1 MDGTTVAIVL
11 QVSGTVVVIVC
22 VIIVWR
28 TQGLLSVRVTR
39 GVNDDDT
46 AAAMFI
52 CLVNEVENEM
62 IIHDDG
68 DNTEDSIY
76 NNDKA
81 IEAVR
86 KRLGEQTDL
95 TIKCFFNENEN
106 IKMVSLGE
114 QFPGRFVVRHR
125 QGERP
130 DYDIHYKII
139 DGRKGYLSVHDP
151 GGRSRKYEMVDC
163 TDSPQRIRH
172 RMFGKF
178 YDQVKKEWC
187 GKAIF
192 PRSQFAG

>member
-62 IIHDDG
+62 VIHDDG
-68 DNTEDSIY
+68 DNTDDSIY

-86 KRLGEQTDL
+86 KRLQEQEDL
-95 TIKCFFNENEN
+95 TIKCFFNKKEE
-106 IKMVSLGE
+106 IKMASLRE

-130 DYDIHYKII
+130 DDDIHYKII
-139 DGRKGYLSVHDP
+139 DDGRKGYLSVHDL
-151 GGRSRKYEMVDC
+151 GRCDRKYELVDC
-163 TDSPQRIRH
+163 ADSPKRVR
-172 RMFGKF
+172 RKMFGKF
-178 YDQVKKEWC
+178 YDQHESVRWHNT
-187 GKAIF
+187 G
-192 PRSQFAG
+192 Q

>member
-1 MDGTTVAIVL
+1 MDGTVLAIFLYVLGVA
-11 QVSGTVVVIVC
+11 VVIVC

-28 TQGLLSVRVTR
+28 AQVFLSVGVTR
-39 GVNDDDT
+39 GVNDNDT
-46 AAAMFI
+46 AVSMFI
-52 CLVNEVENEM
+52 CLVNKVENEM

-68 DNTEDSIY
+68 DNTKDSIY

-86 KRLGEQTDL
+86 KRLQEHKDL
-95 TIKCFFNENEN
+95 TIKCFFNERED

-114 QFPGRFVVRHR
+114 QFPGRFVVRYR

-130 DYDIHYKII
+130 DHDIHYKII

-163 TDSPQRIRH
+163 TDSPQRVRR

-178 YDQVKKEWC
+178 YDQHESV
-187 GKAIF
+187 
-192 PRSQFAG
+192 R

>member
-1 MDGTTVAIVL
+1 MDGTTVAIIL
-11 QVSGTVVVIVC
+11 QVSGVAVVMVCVVIV
-22 VIIVWR
+22 WR
-28 TQGLLSVRVTR
+28 AQAFLSVGVTR
-39 GVNDDDT
+39 GVNDNDT
-46 AAAMFI
+46 AVSMFI
-52 CLVNEVENEM
+52 CLVNKVENEM

-76 NNDKA
+76 NNDNA

-86 KRLGEQTDL
+86 KRLREHKDL
-95 TIKCFFNENEN
+95 TIKCFFNEKEE
-106 IKMVSLGE
+106 IKMVSLGK
-114 QFPGRFVVRHR
+114 QFPGRFVVRYR

-163 TDSPQRIRH
+163 TDSPQRVRR

-178 YDQVKKEWC
+178 YDQHESV
-187 GKAIF
+187 
-192 PRSQFAG
+192 R

>member
-11 QVSGTVVVIVC
+11 QVSGAAVVVVC

-28 TQGLLSVRVTR
+28 AQGFLSVRVTR

-46 AAAMFI
+46 ASAMFI
-52 CLVNEVENEM
+52 CLVNKVENEM

-68 DNTEDSIY
+68 DNTKDSIY

-86 KRLGEQTDL
+86 KRLQEHNDL
-95 TIKCFFNENEN
+95 TIKCFFNENED

-114 QFPGRFVVRHR
+114 QFPGRFVVRYR
-125 QGERP
+125 QRERP
-130 DYDIHYKII
+130 DRDIHYKII
-139 DGRKGYLSVHDP
+139 DDGRKGYLSVHDL
-151 GGRSRKYEMVDC
+151 GGCSRKYELIDC

-178 YDQVKKEWC
+178 YDQVKKVYE
-187 GKAIF
+187 
-192 PRSQFAG
+192 STE